1 MCFSLSMI
9 KCLYPAHCVL
19 RSKTRVYILRLYV
32 LVRCDLLTAIRK
44 LGWCPLPVRCMALTK
59 TGDHNVG
66 GVVTTI
72 SKHQVHV
79 NKKDNKTKRSVDEM
93 TVEKTG

>member
-1 MCFSLSMI
+1 M
-9 KCLYPAHCVL
+9 
-19 RSKTRVYILRLYV
+19 

-44 LGWCPLPVRCMALTK
+44 LGCPLPVRCMALTK
-59 TGDHNVG
+59 TGDHNV

>member
-1 MCFSLSMI
+1 MCFSLLMI

-19 RSKTRVYILRLYV
+19 RSKTILRLYV
-32 LVRCDLLTAIRK
+32 LVWCDLLTAIRK
-44 LGWCPLPVRCMALTK
+44 LGCPLPVRCMALTK

-72 SKHQVHV
+72 SKHQVHI
-79 NKKDNKTKRSVDEM
+79 NKKDNKTKKVCR
-93 TVEKTG
+93 

>member
-1 MCFSLSMI
+1 M
-9 KCLYPAHCVL
+9 
-19 RSKTRVYILRLYV
+19 

-72 SKHQVHV
+72 SKHQVII